1 MLTAKAVRCGADRY
15 APAMDRPFVTDDDE
29 SRPVC
34 GICPSK
40 RFPRDRF
47 VIYDRPTRE
56 APFNEAD
63 GYRYTADGTPACV
76 HPHKIGEEPDR
87 TAPPPEVAA
96 EPEPAATP
104 PRSRWRL
111 SFRGR

>member
-1 MLTAKAVRCGADRY
+1 
-15 APAMDRPFVTDDDE
+15 MDRPFVTDDDE

-40 RFPRDRF
+40 RLPRDRF

-56 APFNEAD
+56 APFNLAD
-63 GYRYTADGTPACV
+63 GFRYTADGTPACV
-76 HPHKIGEEPDR
+76 HPHKIGEDPDR
-87 TAPPPEVAA
+87 IAPPPEPLA
-96 EPEPAATP
+96 EPEPATP